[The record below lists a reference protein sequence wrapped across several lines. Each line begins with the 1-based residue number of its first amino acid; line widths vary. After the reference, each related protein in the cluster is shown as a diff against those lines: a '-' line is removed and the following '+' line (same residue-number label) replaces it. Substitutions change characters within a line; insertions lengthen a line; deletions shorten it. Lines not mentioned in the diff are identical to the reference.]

1 MYGTDIERVLLT
13 VCKIKDLAADKL
25 AELGTKSMYRMETI
39 PHSHNVHVVINGG
52 PHGHPTGA
60 HSHDHW
66 YTGHSPTGGTGMT
79 GHVSDQLTYPQDYS
93 DDMNPDHPH
102 TQSSIIYEQEHE
114 EVSMQF
120 VSELL
125 LMKDQLKEDA
135 GRMDSISQD
144 MYTDANTFNN
154 TYGSPFQ
161 EIKNLMNKLEDI
173 KTYTDQLAILQW
185 QSQKLVLM
193 NLLSVVVSYAVEA
206 KCALIVNHDFAQRGY
221 DDTYNGKRSS
231 IAWDSFEQGATDGNR
246 QDNSRSKS
254 GVRTS
259 GGSVQ

>member
-1 MYGTDIERVLLT
+1 MYGTDVERVLLT

-161 EIKNLMNKLEDI
+161 EIKNLMNIGRYQNVYRSIGNFTMAKPKACIDEP
-173 KTYTDQLAILQW
+173 TQCCC
-185 QSQKLVLM
+185 VL
-193 NLLSVVVSYAVEA
+193 
-206 KCALIVNHDFAQRGY
+206 CR
-221 DDTYNGKRSS
+221 
-231 IAWDSFEQGATDGNR
+231 
-246 QDNSRSKS
+246 RSKMCIDDQS
-254 GVRTS
+254 
-259 GGSVQ
+259 